1 MSNNN
6 KVAPKIGSL
15 HYIWHFEMLTTKM
28 CSFIVVAVYCYFIV
42 GTLWLLYCCFVVFL
56 SLFFDPC
63 YSCVIVVSSL
73 FFDVFCF
80 LCDPFFLCC
89 VVLVCVVVACVVVL
103 LLFVW
108 LCCCCC
114 CFVVVYYC
122 GFDVVYSCGFI
133 VVFVENS
140 RPCLA

>member
-6 KVAPKIGSL
+6 KVTPKIGSL

-28 CSFIVVAVYCYFIV
+28 C
-42 GTLWLLYCCFVVFL
+42 CFVVVVVLSFHCGYIVVVVLLFHCGL

-63 YSCVIVVSSL
+63 YCCVIAISSL
-73 FFDVFCF
+73 FFDLFCF
-80 LCDPFFLCC
+80 LCDPFYLCC
-89 VVLVCVVVACVVVL
+89 VVVVCVVVL

-114 CFVVVYYC
+114 CCFVVVYCC
-122 GFDVVYSCGFI
+122 GFDVVYCCGFI
-133 VVFVENS
+133 VV
-140 RPCLA
+140 L